1 MQRLESSSSAA
12 CRGRDSENTRYL
24 VVSTTK
30 LFKQPLKKR
39 EPINEDKIAIG
50 SEESAGLP
58 SKSHYAEK
66 VGVLAY
72 LLATQAVATR
82 GARMTKQLS
91 ELQARVEDPIFAG
104 SIGN

>member
-50 SEESAGLP
+50 SEESARLP
-58 SKSHYAEK
+58 IKSHYAEK
-66 VGVLAY
+66 VGVLAC

-82 GARMTKQLS
+82 CARMTQTV
-91 ELQARVEDPIFAG
+91 ARVAG
-104 SIGN
+104 APGRPRF